1 MTTNSANAIAQP
13 RAGRIRFWL
22 TGAVASAF
30 LLAGLA
36 GRLSSGWGFALLL
49 FAGLSLG
56 SALAFFCVLVFSHR
70 GDTARLVK
78 SSKAS
83 FVVGAGAYVAAVCAL
98 AGYYVYETLQDRM
111 ELHWIIFG
119 PLAVWALISFDS
131 GIYGKLVKKNLPTW
145 HRFKRFI
152 IREDS
157 DPVAMRRTAWN
168 DIILQRSLFRTSK
181 LRWFRHALIFWGF
194 TAMFATELGAVVV
207 RDSFPAFG
215 WHDVWREPGH
225 PVRLA
230 FDLVFDVTG
239 LMVLIGCVIAL
250 GWRLSVRGKSER
262 KFADSPMSAFLLFVV
277 LSGFLVEGWRIA
289 QTPLDP
295 YHAWS
300 FVGLGFARVMAT
312 FGTLPASAYQPLWL
326 VHVIAACALIG
337 SLPVTRLVHTC
348 ATPIGR
354 LMNSQTQLLAARK
367 IGVLG
372 GMMSGHGVSRSQSAP
387 ALERRPSVE

>member
-83 FVVGAGAYVAAVCAL
+83 FVVGAGRHVAAVCAL

-207 RDSFPAFG
+207 RDSFPA
-215 WHDVWREPGH
+215 
-225 PVRLA
+225 
-230 FDLVFDVTG
+230 
-239 LMVLIGCVIAL
+239 L
-250 GWRLSVRGKSER
+250 GWRWSI
-262 KFADSPMSAFLLFVV
+262 PMWWCILDV
-277 LSGFLVEGWRIA
+277 LSDWQIILKRTTKRG
-289 QTPLDP
+289 
-295 YHAWS
+295 
-300 FVGLGFARVMAT
+300 
-312 FGTLPASAYQPLWL
+312 WL
-326 VHVIAACALIG
+326 VPPCLEETGNCSRRINDFPRFGAL
-337 SLPVTRLVHTC
+337 H
-348 ATPIGR
+348 A
-354 LMNSQTQLLAARK
+354 
-367 IGVLG
+367 GVFRWI
-372 GMMSGHGVSRSQSAP
+372 VSFP
-387 ALERRPSVE
+387 AF